1 MIPYNLNQEKFYS
14 SFVGYLFHFCFV
26 YIAVIWLLHLF
37 HLFLGVVF
45 PFWSKF
51 LNEKKWKVRLHIVEV
66 LGSIVLCSL
75 APTVYVS
82 VSTYLLARFPTV
94 FIFPG
99 AKVIFYTIVLPLA
112 VTFAVG
118 TNLIFFTFFT
128 IHKVNVA
135 TCQLNVIYALS
146 ISLLYREE

>member
-1 MIPYNLNQEKFYS
+1 M
-14 SFVGYLFHFCFV
+14 
-26 YIAVIWLLHLF
+26 
-37 HLFLGVVF
+37 VF

-82 VSTYLLARFPTV
+82 VSTYTLARFPAV
-94 FIFPG
+94 LIFPG
-99 AKVIFYTIVLPLA
+99 AKVIFYTILLPL
-112 VTFAVG
+112 VITLAVG

-135 TCQLNVIYALS
+135 TY
-146 ISLLYREE
+146 